1 MFRDLLHQAFAPRS
15 RQLQSLILP
24 LAAVLAALVVGG
36 VMISLAGFKPLQI
49 YAWMLDAAAGTP
61 QGLGVSVTNAI
72 PLILAGLGVA
82 LPFRCGLL
90 NIGGEGQIYIGALF
104 ATLVGLS
111 LHGLPI
117 YVHLP
122 LALLAGFIGGGIW
135 GAIPG
140 YLRASRGLNE
150 IIVTIMLNY
159 IGFWIISFLVHGPMK
174 DPESYGYS
182 WTMKVPVSAQLPFII
197 RVARLNLGIVV
208 ALLAAGV
215 THYLL
220 WHTVPGFEMRA
231 VGAGSQT
238 ARFAGIRVG
247 RSTVLSMFI
256 GGGLA
261 GLAGTSVILGVQ
273 YRLSDFFSPGYGFT
287 AIAVALVGQTSPLGV
302 VFAGLFFGGL
312 QNGVNSAQRSL
323 GIPMGVA
330 LSLQGLMLLFMIAGQ
345 SLTLI
350 RWLRK
355 KRTARRVDYSQPA
368 VLLD

>member
-1 MFRDLLHQAFAPRS
+1 MRQAFAPRS
-15 RQLQSLILP
+15 GRIQAVILP
-24 LAAVLAALVVGG
+24 VAAVLAALGVGS
-36 VMISLAGFKPLQI
+36 VMIALAGFKPLEI
-49 YAWMLDAAAGTP
+49 YASMAVAAVGTP

-90 NIGGEGQIYIGALF
+90 NIGGEGQIYVGALF
-104 ATLVGLS
+104 ATLVGLG
-111 LHGLPI
+111 LHGLPLA
-117 YVHLP
+117 VHLP

-140 YLRASRGLNE
+140 FLRASRGLSE

-159 IGFWIISFLVHGPMK
+159 IGFWIVSYLVHGPLK

-182 WTMKVPVSAQLPFII
+182 WTMKVPVTAQLPII
-197 RVARLNLGIVV
+197 LPEARIHLGIVV
-208 ALLAAGV
+208 ALLAACV
-215 THYLL
+215 AHYLL
-220 WHTVPGFEMRA
+220 WHSVPGFEMRA
-231 VGAGSQT
+231 VGAGAQT

-273 YRLSDFFSPGYGFT
+273 YRLSDFFSAGYGFT
-287 AIAVALVGQTSPLGV
+287 AIAVALVGRTSPVGV

-312 QNGVNSAQRSL
+312 LNGVNNAQRSV
-323 GIPMGVA
+323 GIPMGIA
-330 LSLQGLMLLFMIAGQ
+330 LSLQGLILLFMIAGQ
-345 SLTLI
+345 SPALI

-355 KRTARRVDYSQPA
+355 RRTARRVGHAQPA

>member
-1 MFRDLLHQAFAPRS
+1 MRELLRQAFAPRS
-15 RQLQSLILP
+15 SRLQSVILP
-24 LAAVLAALVVGG
+24 LAAVLAALGVGG
-36 VMISLAGFKPLQI
+36 VMIAVAGFKPLEI
-49 YAWMLDAAAGTP
+49 YASMLESAVGTP

-104 ATLVGLS
+104 ATLVGLG
-111 LHGLPI
+111 LHGLPPAI
-117 YVHLP
+117 HLP
-122 LALLAGFIGGGIW
+122 LALMAGFIGGGLW

-140 YLRASRGLNE
+140 SLRASRGLSE

-159 IGFWIISFLVHGPMK
+159 VGFWIVSYLVHGPLK

-182 WTMKVPVSAQLPFII
+182 WTMKVPVTAQLPLIFAE
-197 RVARLNLGIVV
+197 ARINLGIVV
-208 ALLAAGV
+208 AFLAAAV
-215 THYLL
+215 SHFLL
-220 WHTVPGFEMRA
+220 SHTVPGFEMRA
-231 VGAGSQT
+231 VGAGAQT

-247 RSTVLSMFI
+247 RSTVLSMVL

-261 GLAGTSVILGVQ
+261 GLAGTAVILGVQ
-273 YRLSDFFSPGYGFT
+273 YRLSDFFSSGYGFT
-287 AIAVALVGQTSPLGV
+287 AIAVALVGQTSPIGV

-330 LSLQGLMLLFMIAGQ
+330 LSLQGLILLFMIAGQ
-345 SLTLI
+345 SATLI

-355 KRTARRVDYSQPA
+355 RRTARRVDSTQPA

>member
-1 MFRDLLHQAFAPRS
+1 MRELLRAVLAPRS
-15 RQLQSLILP
+15 GRLQSLVLP
-24 LAAVLAALVVGG
+24 LAAVLAALAAGG
-36 VMISLAGFKPLQI
+36 VMISLAGFRPLKI
-49 YAWMLDAAAGTP
+49 YAAMLEAAAGTP
-61 QGLGVSVTNAI
+61 QGLGVSITNAT

-104 ATLVGLS
+104 ATLVGL
-111 LHGLPI
+111 GLPGLPLFI
-117 YVHLP
+117 HLP
-122 LALLAGFIGGGIW
+122 LALLAGFIGGGLW

-140 YLRASRGLNE
+140 SLRASRGLSE

-159 IGFWIISFLVHGPMK
+159 IGFWIVSYLVHGPLK

-182 WTMKVPVSAQLPFII
+182 WTMKVPVTAQLPLILSE
-197 RVARLNLGIVV
+197 ARINLGIVV
-208 ALLAAGV
+208 AVLAAAV
-215 THYLL
+215 SHYLL

-231 VGAGSQT
+231 VGAGAQT
-238 ARFAGIRVG
+238 ARFAGIRVA
-247 RSTVLSMFI
+247 RSTVLSMLL

-273 YRLSDFFSPGYGFT
+273 YRLSDFFSSGYGFT
-287 AIAVALVGQTSPLGV
+287 AIAVALVGRTSPIGV
-302 VFAGLFFGGL
+302 VLSGLFFGLL
-312 QNGVNSAQRSL
+312 QNGVNGVQRSL

-330 LSLQGLMLLFMIAGQ
+330 LSLQGLILLFMIAGQ
-345 SLTLI
+345 SPALI

-355 KRTARRVDYSQPA
+355 RRTARRVDHAQPA